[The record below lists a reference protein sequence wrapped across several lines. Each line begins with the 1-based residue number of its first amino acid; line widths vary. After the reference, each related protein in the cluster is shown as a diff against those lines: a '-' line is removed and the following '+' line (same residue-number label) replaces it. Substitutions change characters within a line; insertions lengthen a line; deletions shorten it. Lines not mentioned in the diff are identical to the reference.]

1 MRRSHR
7 SIPFTKM
14 QGAGN
19 DFVVVDGRGVRGVD
33 WSSLALEVCDRHTGI
48 GSDGLLVVDGARRAD
63 AAMRMF
69 NPDGTPDVCGNGL
82 RCIARFIAERDPE
95 AMERARRGELSIC
108 TLAGVRQARLLDTPG
123 GIRVAVTMGP
133 PAFEPER
140 VPVMAPGPRVLDYDL
155 ETAAGPITISA
166 LSTGSTHAVTFV
178 DQLPDDGRFSVV
190 SPLVERHAVF
200 PARTSVMW
208 AQVMDRSTIRVR
220 IWERGVGETL
230 ACGTGACAVGV
241 AAILRGEADGAVDVV
256 SRGGIIH
263 VEWAPGG
270 SIRQTGGAETVYEG
284 VYTT

>member
-33 WSSLALEVCDRHTGI
+33 WSSLAPEMCDRHTGI

-63 AAMRMF
+63 AAMRMY

-95 AMERARRGELSIC
+95 AMERARQGLLRIC
-108 TLAGVRQARLLDTPG
+108 TMAGVRQAQLLPTPEG
-123 GIRVAVTMGP
+123 LRVGVTMGKP
-133 PAFEPER
+133 VFEPGR

-178 DQLPDDGRFSVV
+178 DQLPDDSRFGAV

-208 AQVMDRSTIRVR
+208 ARVMDRSTIHVR

-230 ACGTGACAVGV
+230 ACGTGACAAAVS
-241 AAILRGEADGAVDVV
+241 AILRGDADGAVDVV
-256 SRGGIIH
+256 SRGGVIH

-270 SIRQTGGAETVYEG
+270 AMRQTGGAETVFEG

>member
-7 SIPFTKM
+7 LIPFTKM

-19 DFVVVDGRGVRGVD
+19 DFVVVDGRGVRDMD
-33 WSSLALEVCDRHTGI
+33 WSGFALEACDRHTGI
-48 GSDGLLVVDGARRAD
+48 GSDGLLVVDRARRAD

-82 RCIARFIAERDPE
+82 RCIARFIAERDPA
-95 AMERARRGELSIC
+95 AMERARLGELSIC
-108 TLAGVRQARLLDTPG
+108 TLAGVRQARILETTA

-133 PAFEPER
+133 PAFDPAR
-140 VPVMAPGPRVLDYDL
+140 VPVLAPGPQVLDYPL
-155 ETAAGPITISA
+155 ETAAGPIIVSA

-178 DQLPDDGRFSVV
+178 ERLPDDARFGAV

-208 AQVMDRSTIRVR
+208 AQVMDRSTIHVR

-241 AAILRGEADGAVDVV
+241 AAILRGEEDGAVDVV
-256 SRGGIIH
+256 SRGGVIH
-263 VEWAPGG
+263 VEWEPGG
-270 SIRQTGGAETVYEG
+270 SIRQTGAAETVYEG